1 MSLFNG
7 HASKYDKIYIAAAL
21 IPLNAR
27 YYSGGLNEAIVHQV
41 YLSHKNM
48 SWAVNKWQFEF
59 MVRQTER
66 GRRD

>member
-21 IPLNAR
+21 IPLNAC

-41 YLSHKNM
+41 YLSHKNV
-48 SWAVNKWQFEF
+48 S
-59 MVRQTER
+59 
-66 GRRD
+66 

>member
-48 SWAVNKWQFEF
+48 S
-59 MVRQTER
+59 
-66 GRRD
+66 